1 MPLPPDVAPLVRGF
15 ANNSFRSLFRQSEN
29 VADLVRWRK
38 PHDRRRH
45 DCGWVRRLLRAT
57 EERSGYR
64 ACAPRA
70 ADLQDL
76 DHDLREVWKA
86 SEH

>member
-1 MPLPPDVAPLVRGF
+1 VRVGCSAQFLDQRCAFVANALDHLLVR
-15 ANNSFRSLFRQSEN
+15 R
-29 VADLVRWRK
+29 RK
-38 PHDRRRH
+38 LHDRRRH
-45 DCGWVRRLLRAT
+45 RCGRMRRLMRAT